1 METIVQDVRYGF
13 RMLMKNPGLTAV
25 AALSLALGIGANTTI
40 YTLVNALFLQPIPI
54 READRVV
61 ALFTVDE
68 KNKGGFTDFNATS
81 RPNAE
86 DYRERN
92 QVFSA
97 VTVHQQIALSLT
109 GSGEPVQ
116 IGGEIAS
123 GNFFDLLGV
132 TPARGRFFLPEED
145 KADVAIPVVVV
156 SDGFWTRRLGGDPGV
171 VGRTVTLNGLPFT
184 IVGVTPPGFRGLNV
198 MGGPEVWV
206 PTAMHGR
213 VLQGFMAENYD
224 DRRALMF
231 DVVARLKP
239 GVTIEQ
245 AIADVRRVGSQL
257 ETEYPVPNGS
267 RNATLLS
274 VTQAMINPNIRRVFV
289 LAGGLMMTVVGLVL
303 LIACANVANLL
314 LARASARRK
323 EIAIRLA
330 LGAGRGRLI
339 RQLLTESVLLSL
351 LGGAGGLL
359 IAFWSRDLLVA
370 LRPMQF
376 MQDAPDLPLDAG
388 VLGYTLLIAV
398 GTGLLFGL
406 APALQTSRPDLAVE
420 LKDKT
425 SQPGS
430 RRRVSL
436 RGALVVTQV
445 ALSLLSLIGAGL
457 FLRSLSNTQR
467 IDPGFETRNLL
478 VMAFDVGAR
487 GYDRPRAEDFYRRV
501 IESATALPGV
511 ERATLSS
518 NLPIAGGGFSRT
530 VFPEGH
536 EQAAGST
543 GTFVMANT
551 IIPGY
556 FDALGVARLSGRDLA
571 ETDREG
577 MPLVVVINAAM
588 AKRFWPGEEAVG
600 KRFKFF
606 GDEAFREVAG
616 VVEDTKIFTLG
627 EDPQPQ
633 AYVPLAQAFEPAM
646 VLHVRTASDA
656 RALLATVRREIQGLD
671 PDLPLTNVWT
681 IGDLLGQTLWA
692 PRMAAGLLSV
702 FGLLAL
708 LLAAVGIYG
717 VMSYAVSQRTHEFG
731 IRMALGAR
739 ARDVLRLVL
748 GQGMTLVAVGLAI
761 GLIGAALM
769 TRFVAAL
776 LVGVGASDPLTFAGI
791 ALLLLAVAAL
801 AGYLPARRAT
811 RVDPMVALR
820 YE

>member
-13 RMLMKNPGLTAV
+13 RMLMKNPGLTVVAV
-25 AALSLALGIGANTTI
+25 LSLALGIGANTTI
-40 YTLVNALFLQPIPI
+40 YTLVNALFLQPVPF

-61 ALFTVDE
+61 ALYTVDE

-81 RPNAE
+81 RPNFE
-86 DYRERN
+86 DYRDRN
-92 QVFSA
+92 QVFDA
-97 VTVHQQIALSLT
+97 IAVHQQVGLSFT
-109 GSGEPVQ
+109 GVGEPVQ
-116 IGGEIAS
+116 IGGEITS
-123 GNFFDLLGV
+123 GNIFDLLGV
-132 TPARGRFFLPEED
+132 KPARGRFFLPEED
-145 KADVAIPVVVV
+145 RADAAIPVAVV
-156 SDGFWTRRLGGDPGV
+156 SDGFWSRRLGGDPGV
-171 VGRTVTLNGLPFT
+171 VGRMVTLDGLPFT
-184 IVGVTPPGFRGLNV
+184 IIGVTPPGFRGLNV
-198 MGGPEVWV
+198 LGGPEVWV
-206 PTAMHGR
+206 PMAMHGR
-213 VLQGFMAENYD
+213 VLAGFIAENYD
-224 DRRALMF
+224 DRRALLW

-239 GVTIEQ
+239 GVTLDQ
-245 AIADVRRVGSQL
+245 ARSDVRRIGSQL
-257 ETEYPVPNGS
+257 EKEYPVPNGS
-267 RNATLLS
+267 RNAALLPVS
-274 VTQAMINPNIRRVFV
+274 QAMINPNIRRVFV

-323 EIAIRLA
+323 EIAIRLS

-351 LGGAGGLL
+351 FGGAGGLL

-376 MQDAPDLPLDAG
+376 MPDAPDLPLDAG
-388 VLGYTLLIAV
+388 VLGYTLLVAV

-406 APALQTSRPDLAVE
+406 APAVQTSRPDLAVE

-425 SQPGS
+425 SQPAG

-436 RGALVVTQV
+436 RAALVVTQV

-457 FLRSLSNTQR
+457 FLRSLSNMER
-467 IDPGFETRNLL
+467 IDPGFETKNLL

-487 GYDRPRAEDFYRRV
+487 GYDRPRAEDYYRRV
-501 IESATALPGV
+501 IAGVTRLPGV
-511 ERATLSS
+511 ERATLAA

-530 VFPEGH
+530 VFPEGQ
-536 EQAAGST
+536 EPSAGST
-543 GTFVMANT
+543 GTFVMTNT
-551 IIPGY
+551 IVPGY
-556 FDALGVARLSGRDLA
+556 FETMGVERRSGRDLA

-577 MPLVVVINAAM
+577 MPLVVVINETM
-588 AKRFWPGEEAVG
+588 AKRFWPGEDAVG

-606 GDEAFREVAG
+606 GDEEFRTVAG
-616 VVEDTKIFTLG
+616 VVENTKIFTLG

-633 AYVPLAQAFEPAM
+633 AYVPLGQSFEPAM
-646 VLHVRTASDA
+646 VLHVRTAGDP
-656 RALLATVRREIQGLD
+656 RALLATVRREIQRLD
-671 PDLPLTNVWT
+671 PELPLTNVWT

-708 LLAAVGIYG
+708 VLAAIGIYG

-739 ARDVLRLVL
+739 ARDVLQLVL

-761 GLIGAALM
+761 GLLGAALM
-769 TRFVAAL
+769 TRFVATL
-776 LVGVGASDPLTFAGI
+776 LVGVGASDPATFAGI

>member
-1 METIVQDVRYGF
+1 
-13 RMLMKNPGLTAV
+13 MLLKNPGLTAV
-25 AALSLALGIGANTTI
+25 AVLSLALGIGANTTI

-61 ALFTVDE
+61 ALYTADE
-68 KNKGGFTDFNATS
+68 KNKGGFNDFNATS
-81 RPNAE
+81 RPNFE
-86 DYRERN
+86 DYRDRN
-92 QVFSA
+92 QVFAA
-97 VTVHQQIALSLT
+97 VAVRQQIAISLT
-109 GSGEPVQ
+109 GAGEPVQ

-123 GNFFDLLGV
+123 GNIFDLLGV

-145 KADVAIPVVVV
+145 KVDGAHPVVVV
-156 SDGFWTRRLGGDPGV
+156 SDGFWNRRMGGEPGV

-184 IVGVTPPGFRGLNV
+184 IVGVTPPGFRGINI

-206 PTAMHGR
+206 PMAMHQR
-213 VLQGFMAENYD
+213 VLLGFMAENYD
-224 DRRALMF
+224 DRRALIF

-245 AIADVRRVGSQL
+245 ALADVRRIGSQL

-267 RNATLLS
+267 RNATLLP

-289 LAGGLMMTVVGLVL
+289 LAGGLLMTIVGLVL

-314 LARASARRK
+314 LARAGARRK
-323 EIAIRLA
+323 EIAIRLS

-370 LRPMQF
+370 LRPVQF
-376 MQDAPDLPLDAG
+376 MQEAPDLPLDAG
-388 VLGYTLLIAV
+388 VLGYTLLITL

-425 SQPGS
+425 SQPAGG
-430 RRRVSL
+430 RRVTL

-467 IDPGFETRNLL
+467 IDPGFETKNLL
-478 VMAFDVGAR
+478 VMAFDVGAQE
-487 GYDRPRAEDFYRRV
+487 YERPRAEEFYRRV
-501 IESATALPGV
+501 IDRVAALPGV
-511 ERATLSS
+511 EGATLAS

-536 EQAAGST
+536 EPAAGST
-543 GTFVMANT
+543 GTFVTVNT

-556 FDALGVARLSGRDLA
+556 FDTLGVARRSGRDIA
-571 ETDREG
+571 PNDRDG
-577 MPLVVVINAAM
+577 MPLVVVINEAM
-588 AKRFWPGEEAVG
+588 AKHFWPGEEAVG

-606 GDEAFREVAG
+606 GDETFREVAG
-616 VVEDTKIFTLG
+616 VVVDTKIFTLG

-646 VLHVRTASDA
+646 VLHVRTAGDP
-656 RALLATVRREIQGLD
+656 RALLATVRRELQGLD

-681 IGDLLGQTLWA
+681 IGDLLGATLWA
-692 PRMAAGLLSV
+692 PRMAAGLLGV
-702 FGLLAL
+702 FGILAL
-708 LLAAVGIYG
+708 VLAAVGIYG

-739 ARDVLRLVL
+739 GRDVLRLVL

-761 GLIGAALM
+761 GLVGAALM
-769 TRFVAAL
+769 TRLVATL
-776 LVGVGASDPLTFAGI
+776 LVGVGASDPATFAGI

>member
-1 METIVQDVRYGF
+1 MDTLFQDIRYGT
-13 RMLMKNPGLTAV
+13 RMLLRNPGLTAV

-54 READRVV
+54 SDAGRVV
-61 ALFTVDE
+61 ALYTVDE
-68 KNKGGFTDFNATS
+68 KNKGGLTDYNATS
-81 RPNAE
+81 RPNFE
-86 DYRERN
+86 DYRDRS
-92 QVFSA
+92 QVFAAIA
-97 VTVHQQIALSLT
+97 VQQQVALSLT
-109 GSGEPVQ
+109 GAGEPVQ
-116 IGGEIAS
+116 IGGVIAS
-123 GNFFDLLGV
+123 GNIFELLGV
-132 TPARGRFFLPEED
+132 KPARGRFFLPEED
-145 KADVAIPVVVV
+145 KVDGGLPVVVL
-156 SDGFWTRRLGGDPGV
+156 SDGFWNRRMGGDPGV

-184 IVGVTPPGFRGLNV
+184 IIGVTPPGFRGLNV

-206 PTAMHGR
+206 PLAMHGR

-224 DRRALMF
+224 DRRALIW

-239 GVTIEQ
+239 GVTFDQ
-245 AIADVRRVGSQL
+245 AVADVRRIGSQL
-257 ETEYPVPNGS
+257 EKEYPEPNGS
-267 RNATLLS
+267 RNAALLP

-323 EIAIRLA
+323 EIAIRLS

-370 LRPMQF
+370 LRPVQF

-420 LKDKT
+420 LKDKA
-425 SQPGS
+425 SQPAG

-436 RGALVVTQV
+436 RGALVVAQV

-457 FLRSLSNTQR
+457 FLRSLSNTER
-467 IDPGFETRNLL
+467 VDPGFETKNLL

-487 GYDRPRAEDFYRRV
+487 GYDRPRAEEFYRRV
-501 IESATALPGV
+501 VAGVAALPGIESATLA
-511 ERATLSS
+511 A

-536 EQAAGST
+536 EPAAGST
-543 GTFVMANT
+543 GTFVMTNT
-551 IIPGY
+551 IMPGY
-556 FDALGVARLSGRDLA
+556 FGTLGVARRSGRDIAL
-571 ETDREG
+571 TDREG
-577 MPLVVVINAAM
+577 MPLVVVINEAM
-588 AKRFWPGEEAVG
+588 AKRFWPGEEAIG

-606 GDEAFREVAG
+606 GDESFREVAG
-616 VVEDTKIFTLG
+616 VVADTKIFTLG

-633 AYVPLAQAFEPAM
+633 AYVPLAQAYEPAM
-646 VLHVRTASDA
+646 VLHVRTAGDP
-656 RALLATVRREIQGLD
+656 RPLLATVRREVQGLD
-671 PDLPLTNVWT
+671 PDLPLTNVWA

-692 PRMAAGLLSV
+692 PRMAAGLLGV

-708 LLAAVGIYG
+708 VLAAVGIYG

-761 GLIGAALM
+761 GLLGAAMM

-776 LVGVGASDPLTFAGI
+776 LVGVGAADPATFAGI

>member
-1 METIVQDVRYGF
+1 
-13 RMLMKNPGLTAV
+13 
-25 AALSLALGIGANTTI
+25 
-40 YTLVNALFLQPIPI
+40 
-54 READRVV
+54 
-61 ALFTVDE
+61 
-68 KNKGGFTDFNATS
+68 
-81 RPNAE
+81 
-86 DYRERN
+86 
-92 QVFSA
+92 
-97 VTVHQQIALSLT
+97 
-109 GSGEPVQ
+109 
-116 IGGEIAS
+116 
-123 GNFFDLLGV
+123 
-132 TPARGRFFLPEED
+132 
-145 KADVAIPVVVV
+145 
-156 SDGFWTRRLGGDPGV
+156 
-171 VGRTVTLNGLPFT
+171 
-184 IVGVTPPGFRGLNV
+184 
-198 MGGPEVWV
+198 
-206 PTAMHGR
+206 
-213 VLQGFMAENYD
+213 MAENYD
-224 DRRALMF
+224 DRRALIF

-239 GVTIEQ
+239 GVTYEQ
-245 AIADVRRVGSQL
+245 ALADVRRIGSQL

-267 RNATLLS
+267 RNATLLP

-323 EIAIRLA
+323 EIAIRLS

-370 LRPMQF
+370 LRPVQF
-376 MQDAPDLPLDAG
+376 MQDAPDLPLDAR
-388 VLGYTLLIAV
+388 VLGYTLLVAV
-398 GTGLLFGL
+398 ATGLLFGL

-467 IDPGFETRNLL
+467 IDPGFETKNLL

-487 GYDRPRAEDFYRRV
+487 GYDRPRTEEFYRRV

-536 EQAAGST
+536 EPAAGST

-556 FDALGVARLSGRDLA
+556 FDALGVARLSGRDLT

-577 MPLVVVINAAM
+577 MPLVVVINEAM
-588 AKRFWPGEEAVG
+588 ARRFWPGEEAVG

-646 VLHVRTASDA
+646 VLHVRTTGDA

-671 PDLPLTNVWT
+671 PDLPLTNVFT

-776 LVGVGASDPLTFAGI
+776 LVGVGASDPVTFVGI